1 MFDSARTILEYE
13 NHHFTRCQCG
23 EKGTVCMDAPSELCS
38 RLYGNLAVAAHV
50 SGVLY
55 SGYLY
60 ATEYCYAPRANSN
73 GGKRVKG
80 SNELLGEILVGK
92 VVEVGCRKRLG
103 QK

>member
-1 MFDSARTILEYE
+1 
-13 NHHFTRCQCG
+13 
-23 EKGTVCMDAPSELCS
+23 MDAASELCHCM
-38 RLYGNLAVAAHV
+38 YGNTAVAAYV

-55 SGYLY
+55 GGYLY
-60 ATEYCYAPRANSN
+60 TTEYCNAQRANSS

-92 VVEVGCRKRLG
+92 VVAAGYRKRLG